1 MRKTVHSKLIA
12 CYILIGIIGFL
23 FATAGGSH
31 FVESYL
37 EGEVGHRLYDGATR
51 FASDEIAKTQITEAD
66 KEGLQKLVDILASG
80 EEAGVLL
87 FDENAHVLVHSSNIA
102 SRMAVSDAKSTET
115 DFADADKAAIND
127 NISPFELDSELWESA
142 EYRISNFYGYFD
154 SPQLNVVAP
163 IKDSEKILGYVT
175 YHYDMQQL
183 YQKRSGL
190 LGILQMIFFGV
201 YVLFG
206 LLLLFYQKWVHIP
219 MKQIIK
225 GASEYA
231 NGDLTYRIPVK
242 SEDEPF
248 QYPELHG

>member
-66 KEGLQKLVDILASG
+66 KAGLQKLVDILASG

-175 YHYDMQQL
+175 YH
-183 YQKRSGL
+183 
-190 LGILQMIFFGV
+190 
-201 YVLFG
+201 
-206 LLLLFYQKWVHIP
+206 
-219 MKQIIK
+219 
-225 GASEYA
+225 
-231 NGDLTYRIPVK
+231 
-242 SEDEPF
+242 
-248 QYPELHG
+248 

>member
-87 FDENAHVLVHSSNIA
+87 LM
-102 SRMAVSDAKSTET
+102 RMLMCWFIPPILLPKWQFLMQSPLKRTLQIQIKQLSM
-115 DFADADKAAIND
+115 I
-127 NISPFELDSELWESA
+127 ISSPFELDSELWESA
-142 EYRISNFYGYFD
+142 EYRISKFLRLFRQ
-154 SPQLNVVAP
+154 PAV
-163 IKDSEKILGYVT
+163 
-175 YHYDMQQL
+175 
-183 YQKRSGL
+183 KRGSS
-190 LGILQMIFFGV
+190 
-201 YVLFG
+201 
-206 LLLLFYQKWVHIP
+206 H
-219 MKQIIK
+219 K
-225 GASEYA
+225 G
-231 NGDLTYRIPVK
+231 
-242 SEDEPF
+242 F
-248 QYPELHG
+248 

>member
-87 FDENAHVLVHSSNIA
+87 FDENAHVLVHSFNIA

-115 DFADADKAAIND
+115 DFADAG
-127 NISPFELDSELWESA
+127 W
-142 EYRISNFYGYFD
+142 
-154 SPQLNVVAP
+154 
-163 IKDSEKILGYVT
+163 
-175 YHYDMQQL
+175 
-183 YQKRSGL
+183 
-190 LGILQMIFFGV
+190 
-201 YVLFG
+201 
-206 LLLLFYQKWVHIP
+206 
-219 MKQIIK
+219 
-225 GASEYA
+225 
-231 NGDLTYRIPVK
+231 VK
-242 SEDEPF
+242 SPVPIRVIPF
-248 QYPELHG
+248 FLAQRSRYSGVPSLLVAMEYLE